1 MKTAPK
7 NGSRSPI
14 VRRLEENFI
23 DFNTISNKFLLRS
36 TRERKRE
43 RELRSRG
50 SRPVRRIKKKKSLGC
65 RPIADDIKGA
75 MVPLLRDVLR
85 RVVEMEWHVTD
96 AGEKVSVGYP
106 LRIC

>member
-1 MKTAPK
+1 M
-7 NGSRSPI
+7 N
-14 VRRLEENFI
+14 
-23 DFNTISNKFLLRS
+23 
-36 TRERKRE
+36 
-43 RELRSRG
+43 
-50 SRPVRRIKKKKSLGC
+50 KKKSLGC

-96 AGEKVSVGYP
+96 AHLREKVGYP